1 MKNNQRLFIFFL
13 SISIIFLLSG
23 CSSFQN
29 AKNTQKYRIHQTKQ
43 KPVFKDT
50 PTLYFHGLMGSVKNE
65 EPLVKA
71 AQKSSAVSS
80 IIRANVDEKGKV
92 KLVGKL
98 TSKAKNPIVKVNFA
112 DNAQIDFNRH
122 GTYASN
128 VVKALQKKYHI
139 QKVNMIGYSLG
150 NIAIIYYVLRN
161 GNNSKMPRL
170 HKMVNLAGHFDGAY
184 FKELP
189 AEFRSPSNLKLDQNG
204 KPNKMNKTYRQMTKV
219 RPILAKHPVE
229 ALNIIGDI
237 GNGGDGVV
245 EIASARSL
253 KYLVG
258 KKNYQELIVN
268 TDHGSLP
275 SNQEAIAATIK
286 FLWK

>member
-1 MKNNQRLFIFFL
+1 MKNKQKRLIFFL
-13 SISIIFLLSG
+13 SLAIIFLLSG
-23 CSSFQN
+23 CSGSN
-29 AKNTQKYRIHQTKQ
+29 SSKNVNKASARPTQL
-43 KPVFKDT
+43 KPVFKDD

-65 EPLVKA
+65 KPLVDA
-71 AQKSSAVSS
+71 AKNTGVTNSV
-80 IIRANVDEKGKV
+80 IRANVDETGKV
-92 KLVGKL
+92 KLVGTL

-112 DNAQIDFNRH
+112 DNMQSNFKRA

-150 NIAIIYYVLRN
+150 NMAIIHYVLEN
-161 GNNSKMPRL
+161 GNNPKMPRL

-204 KPNKMNKTYRQMTKV
+204 KPNKMNETYRQMTKV
-219 RPILAKHPVE
+219 RPIFAKHPVA

-275 SNQEAIAATIK
+275 SNQEAIDAAIK